1 MRKNFGVK
9 PYSYPQPVF
18 IIATYCDDGTPDAM
32 NAAWG
37 GISEENEISVCI
49 SANHKTTENILKR
62 KAFTVSMGQED
73 FLENC
78 DYVGMVSGNNEKDKF
93 KKSGFTCT
101 KSEFT
106 DAPLINELAVAL
118 ECKLK
123 SYDEET
129 CRLVGEIVNVSV
141 DESVLDENGNV
152 DRLKVKPIAFDP
164 FTNTYA
170 VLGNTC
176 GNAFSAGKKLK

>member
-1 MRKNFGVK
+1 MRKNLGVK
-9 PYSYPQPVF
+9 PYCYPQPVF

-37 GISEENEISVCI
+37 GISEENEISLCI

-73 FLENC
+73 FLESC
-78 DYVGMVSGNNEKDKF
+78 DYVGLVSGGKEQDKF
-93 KKSGFTCT
+93 KKAGFTSV

-106 DAPLINELAVAL
+106 DAPLIKELAVAL

-123 SYDEET
+123 SYDEKT
-129 CRLVGEIVNVSV
+129 CRLVGEILNVSV
-141 DESVLDENGNV
+141 DEKVLDENGKV
-152 DRLKVKPIAFDP
+152 DRDKVKPIVFDP

-170 VLGNTC
+170 TLGQTC
-176 GNAFSAGKKLK
+176 GNAFSSGNKLK